1 MLAGMLLE
9 MLLCMWVRFYY
20 VFNFIAV
27 KHSLIFDNSRFTKV
41 LAKTLKLL
49 RAQLPHLK
57 EIEGIS
63 ESTFMKNLQAEVAHK
78 LNVEQ
83 PLKKY
88 LKNNN
93 GLIKTLNEIS
103 YDVKGVDDIIV
114 NLRTV
119 SKRSVIMNNHK
130 IVSSFGYISNLASL
144 HSYL

>member
-63 ESTFMKNLQAEVAHK
+63 ESTFMRNLQAEVAHK

-93 GLIKTLNEIS
+93 DLIKTLNELS

-119 SKRSVIMNNHK
+119 SKRRGIKTLDFLIKMM
-130 IVSSFGYISNLASL
+130 
-144 HSYL
+144 

>member
-1 MLAGMLLE
+1 
-9 MLLCMWVRFYY
+9 
-20 VFNFIAV
+20 
-27 KHSLIFDNSRFTKV
+27 
-41 LAKTLKLL
+41 
-49 RAQLPHLK
+49 
-57 EIEGIS
+57 
-63 ESTFMKNLQAEVAHK
+63 MKNLQAEVAHK

-93 GLIKTLNEIS
+93 DLIKTLNEIS

-144 HSYL
+144 HSYLWLCNKNDVVQMYLNKRDILTQNNKKPSGCLIFFIGQVPCKGF